1 MVPRG
6 EPVKA
11 GDREGALRVQ
21 SSVFTGLIQ
30 AVGRVFRIKAVDE
43 RRRLLIDPV
52 NWRHGAGRGDS
63 VSINGCCLTVAD
75 DPNGEDGLLAFDAV
89 EETLAKSTLGR
100 LEAGDRVNLET
111 ALRAGDPLGGHIVQ
125 GHVDGVGAVERALK
139 GGPDGTGEWRLRV
152 TPAPGLGRYLVP
164 KGSVCIEGVS
174 LTIADMEPAGGWF
187 EVALIPE
194 TLAKTTL
201 RDLDAGDAVNIE
213 MDITSKTIVHYLENH
228 AAEILRRIVP
238 GGAPGGPNGAL

>member
-164 KGSVCIEGVS
+164 KGRGRRGEHRDGHHQQDDRA
-174 LTIADMEPAGGWF
+174 LPGEP
-187 EVALIPE
+187 
-194 TLAKTTL
+194 
-201 RDLDAGDAVNIE
+201 
-213 MDITSKTIVHYLENH
+213 
-228 AAEILRRIVP
+228 RR
-238 GGAPGGPNGAL
+238 GAPAPHRSRRRPRRTQRSAVTCACWGSIRGCA